1 MAAVTDIPA
10 DCDAQSDGLRERKK
24 LATRQS
30 LSAAALRLAVERGL
44 DNVLVEDIAAEAGV
58 SPRTF
63 NNYFASK
70 YEAICGIAMDRG
82 RRIGET
88 LRQRPADEPLWE
100 AISHAVLAQH
110 TDVDRVPGKD
120 KIAGIRVVVQSPT
133 LQGEYLKAQYVMQR
147 ALAEAIAER
156 TGTDAAV
163 DMFPRIVAG
172 AVMAATQVAME
183 RWIMADPP
191 VALGPLMRRALR
203 ALTEAVPAA
212 DSAPAD
218 STPADCPPA
227 GHGAGQLTLA
237 EAVLRPAGPGPQEPA
252 FSSRPP

>member
-1 MAAVTDIPA
+1 MAAVTEIPA
-10 DCDAQSDGLRERKK
+10 DYDAQSDGLRERKK
-24 LATRQS
+24 LATRQA

-110 TDVDRVPGKD
+110 TDVDRVPGQD

-147 ALAEAIAER
+147 ALAEAIADR

-212 DSAPAD
+212 DSAPA
-218 STPADCPPA
+218 SP
-227 GHGAGQLTLA
+227 GAGPPPTSPAPFTA
-237 EAVLRPAGPGPQEPA
+237 EAALLPAGPGPQEPA